1 MKQLV
6 FIFLFGLSLTLA
18 AQDQYAKGMEKA
30 MELWGQGKITE
41 ASNLFERIAMAED
54 DNWIPYYY
62 VAMVNTTASFGEK
75 DEQKLKQQLDKAKE
89 FVDIAKRLTPDNPE
103 LLIMEA
109 LTNTAWIAFDGAT
122 YGMTLSGKNA
132 QLYNKASQLAPENPR
147 VLLSKTEWDMGT
159 ARYFGK
165 DTAPFCKDIERA
177 VELFGTFSP
186 SDEPFYPDWGSERAN
201 EVLAECK
208 S

>member
-1 MKQLV
+1 MKKL
-6 FIFLFGLSLTLA
+6 LFTILLGLSVSVS
-18 AQDQYAKGMEKA
+18 AQDQYEKGMSKA
-30 MELWGQGKITE
+30 LELWGQGKIVE

-75 DEQKLKQQLDKAKE
+75 DEQKLRQQLDKSKE
-89 FVDIAKRLTPDNPE
+89 FVDIAKNISPGNPE

-122 YGMTLSGKNA
+122 YGMTLSGKNV
-132 QLYNKASQLAPENPR
+132 QLYNKALELAPENPR
-147 VLLSKTEWDMGT
+147 VLLSKTEWDMGA

-165 DTAPFCKDIERA
+165 DTSLYCKDIEKA
-177 VELFGTFSP
+177 VELFGTFKP
-186 SDEPFYPDWGSERAN
+186 SEEPFYPSWGIERAN
-201 EVLAECK
+201 EVLAQCK